1 MTSAT
6 EDFIAARDWL
16 LERSDDA
23 QQARDGFQWPRLT
36 HFNWAI
42 DYFDVIAKGNT
53 DPALV
58 IVQED
63 GSQETLS
70 YAELRDAS
78 SRLAN
83 WLRRSGV
90 KRGETVLLMLGNQR
104 EIWESM
110 LALIK
115 VGAVIVPSTM
125 LLSQADLQDRVD
137 RGQVRHV
144 ITDASNVSKFES
156 LNGHFSRFVAGEAA
170 GWLPISAASAESPDF
185 SPGEATPATDP
196 LILYFTSGTTSKPK
210 LVLHSHQ
217 SYPVG
222 HLSTMYWIGLRP
234 GDMHLNISSPGWA
247 KHAWSSFFAP
257 WNAGACIVAFNYTRF
272 QPRVLLKLL
281 QTLSINTL
289 CAPPTV
295 WRMLIQEDLKNWSVK
310 LRALTSAGEPLNAEV
325 IDKVREAWGL
335 DIRDGFGQSESTCL
349 IGNARSEP
357 IKPGS
362 MGKPMPGQPVVL
374 LDGDGKPAEEGEIC
388 LDLGKQPVGLMTG
401 YLGNDDLTREVMH
414 DGFYHTRDLA
424 FRDADGYITYLGRN
438 DDVFKSSD
446 YRLSPFELES
456 ALIEHPDVAE
466 AAVVPSPDERRLTV
480 PKAFVILRPD
490 LAPSREVALSILAYA
505 RDRLAPYQRVRRLEF
520 ADLPKTLSGKIQRG
534 VLKRL
539 EHEGMQSQE
548 RREHEYR
555 EDDFPEVFK

>member
-23 QQARDGFQWPRLT
+23 QQAREDFQWPRLT

-42 DYFDVIAKGNT
+42 DYFDVIAKGNSN
-53 DPALV
+53 PALV

-70 YAELRDAS
+70 YVELRDAS

-104 EIWESM
+104 EIWEAM

-170 GWLPISAASAESPDF
+170 GWLPISAASAESAEF

-295 WRMLIQEDLKNWSVK
+295 WRMLIQEDLKNWPVK

-388 LDLGKQPVGLMTG
+388 LDLAKQPVGLMTG

-490 LAPSREVALSILAYA
+490 LAPSREVALSILAFA

-539 EHEGMQSQE
+539 EHEGMQSQA